1 MINKVVLIGHMGK
14 DPEKRSLPSGA
25 VYVRFSVATN
35 ESYKDKEGNWQDAT
49 EWHNIVMWREMAER
63 ASTQLK
69 KGNLVFIEGKLT
81 HRSWQDQDGN
91 MKNMTEIVAQTYRK
105 LDKNKSNGGGGYE
118 MPEPVEVGGQGG
130 SKISGDQND
139 NVMDNQDD
147 AEDDLPF

>member
-1 MINKVVLIGHMGK
+1 MINKVVLVGHLGK

-63 ASTQLK
+63 AANQLK
-69 KGNLVFIEGKLT
+69 KGNLVYIEGKLT

-91 MKNMTEIVAQTYRK
+91 MKNMTEVVAQIYRK
-105 LDKNKSNGGGGYE
+105 LDKNKSAGQGGYE
-118 MPEPVEVGGQGG
+118 MPEPVEVGSTKTPTG
-130 SKISGDQND
+130 QND
-139 NVMDNQDD
+139 NAMGGQDEG
-147 AEDDLPF
+147 EDDLPF